1 MQISSASSAS
11 AGLSLQALRDLF
23 QTQSAETTGQ
33 TSPGA
38 GLFSPTE
45 GASAPPPPPGPPP
58 AAMAGGGI
66 SSDTMSALLESQ
78 ETNSAGQDLVSSLI
92 SDLDSDEDGGLSLA
106 EIGTALGV
114 SDTSGLSEAF
124 ASLDA
129 DGDGVMSAAEM
140 ESGLQA
146 MGPPPG
152 GPMGGPPPGGGAAP
166 ASAEETA
173 SGVIDAADTN
183 EDGTVS
189 LEELMAA
196 LGQDDASSL
205 ESGFTA
211 LDTDGDGGLSASEL
225 TTAFESM
232 MARQVESYGRWAS
245 EEATGSLS
253 AAA

>member
-45 GASAPPPPPGPPP
+45 GTSAPPPPPGPPP

-66 SSDTMSALLESQ
+66 GSDTMSALLESQ
-78 ETNSAGQDLVSSLI
+78 EAGSTGQDMISSLI
-92 SDLDSDEDGGLSLA
+92 SDLDSDGDGGLSLA

-124 ASLDA
+124 TSLDA

-140 ESGLQA
+140 ETGLQA

-152 GPMGGPPPGGGAAP
+152 GPMGGPPP

-196 LGQDDASSL
+196 RGQDDASAL
-205 ESGFTA
+205 QDGFSA
-211 LDTDGDGGLSASEL
+211 LDTDGDGGLSATEL
-225 TTAFESM
+225 TSAFESM
-232 MARQVESYGRWAS
+232 MAKQVESYGRWAS
-245 EEATGSLS
+245 EETTNGVSL
-253 AAA
+253 AA